1 MICTHVE
8 AHVNR
13 NNTREK
19 WLDAGLRV
27 LAAEGAGGLRIDRIA
42 ARLKL
47 SKGSFHHHFSGADGY
62 KRELLA
68 HFEAMA
74 VDALEREIDATRAP
88 GDARAV
94 LTRLTGLV
102 STGGE
107 GIYRPQLEL
116 AVRAWAT
123 WDEEVNRVQ
132 GRIDRA
138 RLTAL
143 QRVWRPHVATD
154 ADARV
159 AALLPYLVALGASV
173 SVPPVGAEELGR
185 VYETLLPLVPGPGA

>member
-1 MICTHVE
+1 
-8 AHVNR
+8 VNR

-27 LAAEGAGGLRIDRIA
+27 LAADGASGLRIDRIA

-74 VDALEREIDATRAP
+74 VDAMEREIDAARAP
-88 GDARAV
+88 GDARVV

-102 STGGE
+102 SAGGE
-107 GIYRPQLEL
+107 GLYRPQLEV

-123 WDEEVNRVQ
+123 WDDEVNRVQ

-143 QRVWRPHVATD
+143 QRIWRRHVATD

-159 AALLPYLVALGASV
+159 AALLPYLVALGATV
-173 SVPPVGAEELGR
+173 SVPPVEPEELGR
-185 VYETLLPLVPGPGA
+185 VYETLLPLVPGPEA